1 MARPRRIVGIRRKRG
16 GWRAD
21 VRVNGK
27 LLTKQFP
34 LDTPLDEMRAWRDD
48 QATIYGTTVP
58 AAGSFAA
65 DIQTYLQRVAAM
77 PTYKQRAAHLEL
89 WAHALGGARARRTI
103 TPTEIDQV
111 LQEWLLTASPATVR
125 KRRTALQ
132 SLFVI
137 LDGKLAKNPV
147 KATANPKPP
156 KPEARGLDYLTIER
170 ILAAMPTEQSTRP
183 GAVPRLA
190 LSTVR
195 IAVLAYTGIPPGLLQ
210 TVTPTDL
217 QLTDGKVRVH
227 ARRKG
232 RGTAPST
239 IPLTTEGLAAF
250 KTFHAANAYGL
261 FAIESVNRSF
271 KRAAK
276 RIGLDPNTLHL
287 YDLRHSFGMEL
298 YRVTRDLATVARFL
312 GHAPGSVITAR
323 YAQGANALVDQA
335 AAAAFS
341 AALATQRQQSLKAAP
356 TPKPAHKS
364 AHKLPAKVTRIRKT
378 G

>member
-1 MARPRRIVGIRRKRG
+1 MARPRRLIGIRRKGR

-21 VRVNGK
+21 IRVNGK
-27 LLTKQFP
+27 LYTKQFS
-34 LDTPLDEMRAWRDD
+34 LDTPVDEMQAWRMA
-48 QATIYGTTVP
+48 QVATYATSVP
-58 AAGSFAA
+58 ASGSFAA
-65 DIQTYLQRVAAM
+65 DIDTYLQRVAAM

-89 WAHALGGARARRTI
+89 WAEALGSARARRTI

-111 LQEWLLTASPATVR
+111 LQEWLLTAAPATVR

-132 SLFVI
+132 SLFVT

-156 KPEARGLDYLTIER
+156 KPEARGLDYLSIER
-170 ILAAMPTEQSTRP
+170 IVAAMPTHQSTRP
-183 GAVPRLA
+183 GARPQLA
-190 LSTVR
+190 LATVR
-195 IAVLAYTGIPPGLLQ
+195 VAVLAYTGLPPGRLQ
-210 TVTPTDL
+210 TVTETDL
-217 QLTDGKVRVH
+217 QLTAKTVRLH

-232 RGTAPST
+232 KGTAPQT
-239 IPLTTEGLAAF
+239 LPLTDEGLAAF
-250 KTFHAANAYGL
+250 KAFHAANAYGR

-276 RIGLDPNTLHL
+276 RIGIDPRTVHL
-287 YDLRHSFGMEL
+287 YDLRHSFGMEM

-323 YAQGANALVDQA
+323 YAQGANAVVDQA
-335 AAAAFS
+335 AAATFS
-341 AALATQRQQSLKAAP
+341 AALATQRQQCLKA
-356 TPKPAHKS
+356 KPQPNPARKP
-364 AHKLPAKVTRIRKT
+364 AHKLPAKVTRLRKT

>member
-1 MARPRRIVGIRRKRG
+1 MARPRRLIGIRRKRG

-27 LLTKQFP
+27 LFTKQFP
-34 LDTPLDEMRAWRDD
+34 LETPLDEMRGWRDD
-48 QATIYGTTVP
+48 QVATYATTVP
-58 AAGSFAA
+58 ASGSFAA
-65 DIQTYLQRVAAM
+65 DVQTYLQRIAAM
-77 PTYKQRAAHLEL
+77 PTYKQRAAHLAL
-89 WAHALGGARARRTI
+89 WVQALGGTRARRTI

-111 LQEWLLTASPATVR
+111 LQEWLQTAAPGTVR

-132 SLFVI
+132 SLFVT

-170 ILAAMPTEQSTRP
+170 ILAAMPTQQSARP

-190 LSTVR
+190 LATVR
-195 IAVLAYTGIPPGLLQ
+195 VAVLAYTGVPPGLLQ
-210 TVTPTDL
+210 TVTETDL
-217 QLTDGKVRVH
+217 QLTAGTVRVH

-232 RGTAPST
+232 RGTEPRT
-239 IPLTTEGLAAF
+239 LPLTKEGLDAF
-250 KTFHAANAYGL
+250 KAFHAADAYGR

-276 RIGLDPNTLHL
+276 RIGLDPRTVHL

-341 AALATQRQQSLKAAP
+341 AALATQRQQALKAQP
-356 TPKPAHKS
+356 TATPARKPAHKLS
-364 AHKLPAKVTRIRKT
+364 AKVTRIRKT